1 MLKFFKF
8 FRFLHYFDYNQ
19 NLFLY
24 STYLF
29 IILILFV
36 FVIYMYLVILSFNGK
51 KIEHKTFLIEI
62 LRILMSF
69 ICTIFIVPL
78 QGKKKYIKL

>member
-8 FRFLHYFDYNQ
+8 FRLLHYFDYNQ

-24 STYLF
+24 STYIF
-29 IILILFV
+29 VILILFV
-36 FVIYMYLVILSFNGK
+36 FVIYLYLVILSFNGR
-51 KIEHKTFLIEI
+51 KIENKTILIEI

-69 ICTIFIVPL
+69 ICSILIIPL
-78 QGKKKYIKL
+78 EGKKII

>member
-8 FRFLHYFDYNQ
+8 FRFLHYFDNNQ

-24 STYLF
+24 STYIF

-36 FVIYMYLVILSFNGK
+36 FVIYMYLVILSFNGR
-51 KIEHKTFLIEI
+51 KIENKTILIEM

-69 ICTIFIVPL
+69 ICSILIIPL
-78 QGKKKYIKL
+78 EGKKII